1 MQIMRVVAGEF
12 GGRKLKSLTG
22 NNTRPTTD
30 KVKGAIFN
38 MIGPYFDGGVALD
51 LFSGSGSLGIEAVS
65 RGMDKAVLV
74 EKNFRAMEIIR
85 ENIAMTKNENAF
97 QLMKM
102 PANQAIQQLVANE
115 TQFDLVLLDP
125 PYAKQEIVKQIEML
139 LQNNLLTDTVIVVC
153 ETDKEVVLPETI
165 GNLKERKRNDY
176 GITAVTIYDWE
187 V

>member
-1 MQIMRVVAGEF
+1 MRVVAGEF
-12 GGRKLKSLTG
+12 GGRKLKTLTG

-38 MIGPYFDGGVALD
+38 MIGPYFDGGAALD

-65 RGMDKAVLV
+65 RGMEQAVLV

-85 ENIAMTKNENAF
+85 ENVAMTKNDAAF

-102 PANQAIQQLVANE
+102 PANQAIQKLVA
-115 TQFDLVLLDP
+115 TDVQFDLVLLDP

-139 LQNNLLTDTVIVVC
+139 LDNDLLTRKAIVVC
-153 ETDKEVVLPETI
+153 ETDKEVVLPEEI
-165 GNLKERKRNDY
+165 GKLKERKRHDY

-187 V
+187 E